1 MRNITLAQ
9 EQQKQQKTHPI
20 CSLARCGPAAPKTSY
35 QKLFSKHCAMLLS
48 TSPWSR
54 GHIETFWQ
62 GKMNQRS
69 FGRSPWHGE
78 PRGRAAEGA
87 QNRGRREESWKR
99 DTFIFFTLLSKYT
112 WGQQHRTQPGSYELS
127 RSKPPSSVP
136 PLRTNFYQLQ
146 NLREDHTRLDYI

>member
-9 EQQKQQKTHPI
+9 EQQKQQKNPHPI
-20 CSLARCGPAAPKTSY
+20 CSLAHCGPAAPKTSC
-35 QKLFSKHCAMLLS
+35 QKLFSKHCAMILS
-48 TSPWSR
+48 TSPWSQ
-54 GHIETFWQ
+54 GHTETFWQ
-62 GKMNQRS
+62 AKMNQRY

-99 DTFIFFTLLSKYT
+99 DILSFTLLCKYT
-112 WGQQHRTQPGSYELS
+112 WGQHHRTQPENYELS
-127 RSKPPSSVP
+127 RSKPPSWVP

-146 NLREDHTRLDYI
+146 NLREDHTRLD